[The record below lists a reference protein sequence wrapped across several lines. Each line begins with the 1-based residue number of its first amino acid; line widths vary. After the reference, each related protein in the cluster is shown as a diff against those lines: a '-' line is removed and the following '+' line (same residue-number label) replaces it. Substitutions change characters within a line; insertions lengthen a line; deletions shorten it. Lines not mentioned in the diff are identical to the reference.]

1 METQMIDGLLAYRVH
16 AAKHGNHTIVNVHG
30 SVVTVYK
37 GSVATDLVCTT
48 TDLHG
53 EIHTTRISLFEVTVK
68 DLIQELARHI

>member
-30 SVVTVYK
+30 SFVTVYK